1 MAYDNAGKATADYVI
16 PDSAL
21 TGKGVSAQ
29 SNPMEKP
36 EEEAKAV
43 FDQISKEVII
53 PAFNEFVMHMAEQL
67 GLIDLT
73 KDEDKPVSADMRAAL
88 DDKVDKE
95 RRTGSANEYKVL
107 SDNNLTDAL
116 KEALEANTTA
126 RHVHENKAFLDQ
138 LNQQMFDD
146 KVDKAYRTDSDSEY
160 KVLSDNNYSDGE
172 REKVSLNAKA
182 RHSHENKTLLDSLTQ
197 EDINNWNGEN
207 VLTKDNQT
215 EYIPTGLYHPATK
228 KYVDEKVVA
237 IGSADMTMAIYD
249 PQGKETDIFRYTDDK
264 VKGLSDALVMEF
276 DNPLAWKDCTYSCIK
291 TSEGAYTETYTMD
304 EQVQATRESTKS
316 EDGSWTEV
324 YKRYTDGTLTE
335 SITVVSTKDGDGNW
349 NISIT

>member
-1 MAYDNAGKATADYVI
+1 MSDENTGKATAEYAI

-53 PAFNEFVMHMAEQL
+53 PAFNEFVVHMAEQL

-73 KDEDKPVSADMRAAL
+73 KDEDKPVSAEMQKAL

-95 RRTGSANEYKVL
+95 HRTGSEDEYKVL

-116 KEALEANTTA
+116 KEALEANTKA
-126 RHVHENKAFLDQ
+126 RHGHENKAFLDG
-138 LNQQMFDD
+138 LKQQMFDD
-146 KVDKAYRTDSDSEY
+146 KVDKAYRTDSESEY

-172 REKVSLNAKA
+172 KEKVSKNTDA
-182 RHSHENKTLLDSLTQ
+182 RHGHENKTLLDGLTQ
-197 EDINNWNGEN
+197 EDIDNWNGKN

-215 EYIPTGLYHPATK
+215 EYDPTDPYHPATK
-228 KYVDEKVVA
+228 KYVDEKVVT
-237 IGSADMTMAIYD
+237 IGSADMTMAVYD

-264 VKGLSDALVMEF
+264 VKGLSDTLVMEF
-276 DNPLAWKDCTYSCIK
+276 DNPLAWKGCTYSCIK
-291 TSEGAYTETYTMD
+291 TAEGAYTETYTKD
-304 EQVQATRESTKS
+304 RQVQATRESTKS

-324 YKRYTDGTLTE
+324 YKRYTGGTLTE
-335 SITVVSTKDGDGNW
+335 TVIVVSTKDEDGNW
-349 NISIT
+349 TVSVT